1 MLFHR
6 NCIISIERQK
16 GFVKRRYSPHHG
28 QNKLKSTKSGLN
40 RPFFDAQGLTGF
52 PGYAILRRY
61 DEMTVEGEP
70 EGSIQLI

>member
-6 NCIISIERQK
+6 NCIFSIERQK
-16 GFVKRRYSPHHG
+16 RFVKRGYPPHHDY
-28 QNKLKSTKSGLN
+28 NKPKNLKSGLN

-52 PGYAILRRY
+52 SRHAILHRY